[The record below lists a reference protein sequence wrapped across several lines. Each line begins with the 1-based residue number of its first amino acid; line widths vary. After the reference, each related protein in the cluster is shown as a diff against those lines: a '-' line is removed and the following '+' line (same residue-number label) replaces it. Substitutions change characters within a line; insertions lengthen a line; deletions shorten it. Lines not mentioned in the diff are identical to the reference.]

1 MKWNVKENLLL
12 LGLVQH
18 NISFRIEVL
27 LLYVLKK
34 GDPSSSC
41 FFLVLVIFVE
51 SLMLFAAC
59 AMLCDHFVS
68 FVAGNSF
75 STVLFVLVNIN

>member
-1 MKWNVKENLLL
+1 MLRSEKLLL

-27 LLYVLKK
+27 LLFVLKK

-41 FFLVLVIFVE
+41 FFLVLVIFIE
-51 SLMLFAAC
+51 SLMTFAAFV
-59 AMLCDHFVS
+59 MLCNHFVS
-68 FVAGNSF
+68 CVAGNSF
-75 STVLFVLVNIN
+75 STVFFVLVNIN

>member
-1 MKWNVKENLLL
+1 MKLNVKEKLLL

-27 LLYVLKK
+27 LLFVLKK

-41 FFLVLVIFVE
+41 FFLSISYIHRKLDDF
-51 SLMLFAAC
+51 C
-59 AMLCDHFVS
+59 CLCY
-68 FVAGNSF
+68 A
-75 STVLFVLVNIN
+75 L

>member
-1 MKWNVKENLLL
+1 M
-12 LGLVQH
+12 
-18 NISFRIEVL
+18 L

-34 GDPSSSC
+34 GTKFFV
-41 FFLVLVIFVE
+41 FFLVLVILGRR
-51 SLMLFAAC
+51 LMLFAAC